1 MEILIKPNR
10 EVLDKAI
17 QRPTFEQKNLD
28 ATIKDVFD
36 AVSEYGDEAL
46 ALFSK
51 KFDLCPPSEQKVSC
65 LGYGDKL
72 SKDLKKAISQAS
84 ENIRKFHS
92 AQQSS
97 SAVIETMAGVEC
109 WRKSVGIEK
118 VGIYI
123 PGGSAP
129 LFSTVLM
136 LAIPADIAG
145 CKEIVVCTP
154 PDLNGQLNPAI
165 AYALEVSGISEVN
178 LVGGAQA
185 IAAMTLGTESI
196 AQVDKLFGPGN
207 QYVTYAK
214 QYAQKYGVAIDMPA
228 GPSEVLVIADEAANP
243 EFIAADLLSQAEHGE
258 DSQVILLT
266 NSESTASRVKQ
277 ATIQQLDG
285 LSRKEI
291 ARKALDFARIIV
303 LDSLEDCVRISNQ
316 YAPEH
321 LIINTSNADD
331 LLDGIINAGS
341 VFVGAYS
348 PESVGDYASG
358 TNHTLPT
365 NGYARSYSGVNLA
378 SFQKQIT
385 FQRLSTEGIQNIG
398 EIVEVMAENE
408 GLDAH
413 KNAVTVRLNT
423 LK

>member
-1 MEILIKPNR
+1 MDILVKPEANELR
-10 EVLDKAI
+10 KAM
-17 QRPTFEQKNLD
+17 QRPVVEQANLE

-36 AVSEYGDEAL
+36 AVREYGDEAL
-46 ALFSK
+46 VLLGK
-51 KFDLCPPSEQKVSC
+51 KFDQCPALKQKVSC
-65 LGYGDKL
+65 MGYGSQL
-72 SKDLKKAISQAS
+72 SPELKSAISKAS
-84 ENIRKFHS
+84 SNIREFHA

-97 SAVIETMAGVEC
+97 KAVVETMPGVEC
-109 WRKSVGIEK
+109 WRESVGIEK

-145 CKEIVVCTP
+145 CKEVVVCTP
-154 PDLNGQLNPAI
+154 PNAEGGLNPAI
-165 AYALEVSGISEVN
+165 AYALEVSGLSEVN

-196 AQVDKLFGPGN
+196 SAVNKLFGPGN

-228 GPSEVLVIADEAANP
+228 GPSEVLVIADELANP

-266 NSESTASRVKQ
+266 DSQELAKKVKEV
-277 ATIQQLDG
+277 TYTQLED
-285 LSRKEI
+285 LLRKEI
-291 ARKALDFARIIV
+291 AREALKFARIIV
-303 LDSLEDCVRISNQ
+303 LDSLNECVQVSNQ

-331 LLDGIINAGS
+331 LLAGIVNAGS
-341 VFVGAYS
+341 VFVGPYS

-365 NGYARSYSGVNLA
+365 NGYARAYSGVNLA

-385 FQRLSTEGIQNIG
+385 FQKLSKKGIQNIG
-398 EIVEVMAENE
+398 RIVEVMAENE